1 MNTIRLSLCAAL
13 LAFSLSALALP
24 ESSNVPGGVVV
35 LPLGSVSAIANKP
48 QAWFEDKP
56 VLVTAENGQWY
67 AVAGLPLDAEP
78 VMHELKVQLG
88 HETQLLPFDIRP
100 KAYPEQ
106 YVTLKDTSKVDLSP
120 KDLAR
125 AEREIAAITEL
136 KQHWRAAPD
145 TDLDFMLPAKGELG
159 GRFGA
164 RRFFNG
170 QMRKPHSGLDVRAD
184 SGQPVMASAAG
195 VVLAVEDYF
204 FNGRTVFVDHG
215 NGLITMYCH
224 LKRFNVKVGQKVRK
238 GQRLGL
244 VGQTG
249 RASGPH
255 LHWSVV
261 LNGVMVDPELFIA
274 AAGASQR

>member
-1 MNTIRLSLCAAL
+1 MNTILISLCAAL
-13 LAFSLSALALP
+13 FAVSLSALALP

-67 AVAGLPLDAEP
+67 AVVGLPLDAEP
-78 VMHELKVQLG
+78 VMHELKIQIGLD
-88 HETQLLPFDIRP
+88 TMLQPFDIRP

-106 YVTLKDTSKVDLSP
+106 YVSLKDTSKVDLSP

-224 LKRFNVKVGQKVRK
+224 LKRFNVKVGRKVRK

-274 AAGASQR
+274 AGASQR